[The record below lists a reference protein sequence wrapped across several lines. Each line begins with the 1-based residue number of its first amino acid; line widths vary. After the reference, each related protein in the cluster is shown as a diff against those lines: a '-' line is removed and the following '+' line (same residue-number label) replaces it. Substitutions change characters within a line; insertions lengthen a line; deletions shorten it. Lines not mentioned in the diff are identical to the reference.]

1 MSDFEERLKK
11 AIELGQKTHAARQ
24 AEVKHAEW
32 TASRLRIRHND
43 FRLSLSERIE
53 GTLKALVNQL
63 PGFEYEN
70 IFGDRGW
77 GGAVSRDELDLKR
90 GQRRTIFSRLELTI
104 KPLTE
109 LSIVEIAAKGT
120 VGNREIFVRSHHRPV
135 QESEPEEFFDIID
148 RWVLEFAQLYS
159 SAAAR

>member
-1 MSDFEERLKK
+1 MNDFEERLKK
-11 AIELGQKTHAARQ
+11 AIELGQKTSAARQ
-24 AEVKHAEW
+24 AETKQAEW

-53 GTLKALVNQL
+53 TALKALVNQL

-77 GGAVSRDELDLKR
+77 GGAVSRDELDLNR
-90 GQRRTIFSRLELTI
+90 GQRRTIFSRLELVI

-120 VGNREIFVRSHHRPV
+120 VRNREIFVRSHYRSI
-135 QESEPEEFFDIID
+135 QESEPVEFFDMID
-148 RWVLEFAQLYS
+148 RWVLEYAQLYS
-159 SAAAR
+159 SAASG